1 MNKNPVRIY
10 KESRKFSI
18 FFKLVIPGLIFLF
31 GLALITAIFFVS
43 NGKLSIDQ
51 DVNTIIS
58 TTAGVTGSMFGLTA
72 ASYAFI
78 WSDLRSDD
86 LNNRYLG
93 NIIKKYRD
101 LLWLMFLLSLVLT
114 GFVIIVG
121 FILMGLEQLWDVEW
135 KLITEEVSG
144 KFISN
149 ENLSHSVVISIVTL
163 VIISFSILAVVIM
176 FAMNYYIFRR
186 DITYANISKSVIDE
200 INAKYAKNPVLS
212 KGRKSQSN
220 DSEYKKIHN
229 LELLIERILDNHES
243 VGSAFSNTNRRT
255 KLLSME
261 FESIQHNIFTN
272 DIEDFGWE
280 YLSTDKRNSRF
291 ELSKSCIEK
300 ESQSQ
305 TSQQYKKTIR
315 NLDATSVGFISVYDD
330 LIKCRDSY
338 LVYEERGKKNTKK
351 HPAVNYERLE
361 LRCTVK
367 KRLLFFLLRGENFTN
382 MDLSEVS
389 LSGADL
395 QYTNFS
401 GCNLSNIKLKGAN
414 CKGTDFTGA
423 KMVGM
428 YFIDVEN
435 GNGNDNYKIPVT
447 CIDDHVNEW
456 NPYTG
461 RESTFFKYAT
471 FKGADISRANLNAQ
485 GKFMDHRFPY
495 WSDNNERKH
504 INNYTCN
511 PLFSFVGTNF
521 DDAKMFNSF
530 FSFVNFDNS
539 SLEKSQMYNTIILF
553 SSAQSAN
560 FSNTVLTSSVIA
572 VSDFNNSNAT
582 GIVLVDSLLARNR
595 FTNSNLKDAN
605 FANSN
610 LVGNVFDYASCQNA
624 SFKNISQDEEKFSD
638 ECLNDCFSGEYE
650 KKNSF
655 RFATLT
661 KTDFTSSN
669 LDGVDFS
676 SVIGNECIFTESNGI
691 KTQFNHAL
699 LSSSVFNN
707 AVFENSSFNK
717 TVLRNSVLLNT
728 MFKSCIFDHTDFSES
743 IFNSDKACF
752 IGGSMNGVKFDNV
765 VGLSE
770 ACFKNIKLIN
780 IDFSAINLHKKAFD
794 KSVSLI
800 NCRF

>member
-1 MNKNPVRIY
+1 MNKNPIQIY
-10 KESRKFSI
+10 NESTKFSN
-18 FFKLVIPGLIFLF
+18 FFKFVIPVLVLF
-31 GLALITAIFFVS
+31 FISTLITAIIFVL

-101 LLWLMFLLSLVLT
+101 MLWLMFLLSLVLT

-121 FILMGLEQLWDVEW
+121 FILMGLEQLWDIEW
-135 KLITEEVSG
+135 KLTTEEVSG
-144 KFISN
+144 KFISS
-149 ENLSHSVVISIVTL
+149 ENFSHSVVLSIATL
-163 VIISFSILAVVIM
+163 VILTFSVLAVIVM
-176 FAMNYYIFRR
+176 FAMNFYIFRR
-186 DITYANISKSVIDE
+186 DITYANISKNVIDE
-200 INAKYAKNPVLS
+200 INDKYAKNLALS

-255 KLLSME
+255 KLLSLE
-261 FESIQHNIFTN
+261 IENIQHNIFTN
-272 DIEDFGWE
+272 DIKDFGWE
-280 YLSTDKRNSRF
+280 YLSTDKRNSRY
-291 ELSKSCIEK
+291 ELSKNCIEK

-305 TSQQYKKTIR
+305 TSQQYKKTKR
-315 NLDATSVGFISVYDD
+315 DLDATSVGFISVYDD
-330 LIKCRDSY
+330 LIRCRDSY

-351 HPAVNYERLE
+351 HPAFSYERPE

-367 KRLLFFLLRGENFTN
+367 KRLLSFLLRGENFTN

-423 KMVGM
+423 KMAGM
-428 YFIDVEN
+428 YFIDVVN
-435 GNGNDNYKIPVT
+435 GNENYNIPVT
-447 CIDDHVNEW
+447 CIDDHANEW

-485 GKFMDHRFPY
+485 GEFMDHRFPY
-495 WSDNNERKH
+495 WSDNDDRQH
-504 INNYTCN
+504 IKDYTCN
-511 PLFSFVGTNF
+511 SLFSFEGANF
-521 DDAKMFNSF
+521 DDAKMFDSF
-530 FSFVNFDNS
+530 FSFVSFDNS
-539 SLEKSQMYNTIILF
+539 SLEKSQMYNTIISF

-560 FSNTVLTSSVIA
+560 FSNTVLTNSVIV
-572 VSDFNNSNAT
+572 VSDFNNSNAS
-582 GIVLVDSLLARNR
+582 GIVLADSLLARNR
-595 FTNSNLKDAN
+595 FANSNLKDAN
-605 FANSN
+605 FSNSN

-638 ECLNDCFSGEYE
+638 IRGLRNCLSCEYR

-707 AVFENSSFNK
+707 AEFVDSSFNK
-717 TVLRNSVLLNT
+717 AVLRNSVLVNT
-728 MFKSCIFDHTDFSES
+728 KFKNCIFEHTDFSES
-743 IFNSDKACF
+743 IFNSDRACF
-752 IGGSMNGVKFDNV
+752 IGGSLNGVKFDNV

-780 IDFSAINLHKKAFD
+780 IDFSAIKLHKKAFD